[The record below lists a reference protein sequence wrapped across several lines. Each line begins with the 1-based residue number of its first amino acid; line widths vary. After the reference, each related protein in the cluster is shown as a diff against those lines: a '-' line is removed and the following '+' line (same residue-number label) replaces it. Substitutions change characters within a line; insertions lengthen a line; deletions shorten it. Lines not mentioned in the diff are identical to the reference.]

1 MHPPRK
7 TVWKWAGVENCQK
20 SWKTAHENS
29 FIRQVSC
36 GGNTINARL
45 SYRVLNS
52 DWLIKNKMSS
62 SILLQIALKKDKEIY
77 RAFWLNFLARQ
88 LGSSIPYLFI
98 VTVYQNLRS
107 HIFLVFIYVLM
118 ATYDSAMPET
128 VAKKGI
134 GLNFRPLYHQE
145 CKLQV
150 EIEILL
156 PFF

>member
-1 MHPPRK
+1 M
-7 TVWKWAGVENCQK
+7 
-20 SWKTAHENS
+20 
-29 FIRQVSC
+29 
-36 GGNTINARL
+36 
-45 SYRVLNS
+45 
-52 DWLIKNKMSS
+52 
-62 SILLQIALKKDKEIY
+62 
-77 RAFWLNFLARQ
+77 NFLARQ

-98 VTVYQNLRS
+98 ATVYQNLRS
-107 HIFLVFIYVLM
+107 HIFLVCIYVLM

-134 GLNFRPLYHQE
+134 GLNFRTLYHQE